1 MSKSSSKSVLAETK
15 SAVNK
20 AMYNCTKAKKAT
32 ALKFL
37 KELTAEVEAL
47 KVIVPKKKKSKTS
60 KAKSKP
66 TAKKTVDTAAKVEWL
81 VKNLHLT
88 KAEATARVEKA
99 LAK

>member
-1 MSKSSSKSVLAETK
+1 MSKSTSKSVLAETK

-47 KVIVPKKKKSKTS
+47 KVVVPKEEE
-60 KAKSKP
+60 
-66 TAKKTVDTAAKVEWL
+66 VEDFQSQ
-81 VKNLHLT
+81 
-88 KAEATARVEKA
+88 VESYPC
-99 LAK
+99 

>member
-1 MSKSSSKSVLAETK
+1 MSKSTSKSVLAETK

-47 KVIVPKKKKSKTS
+47 KVIVPEKKSKTS

-66 TAKKTVDTAAKVEWL
+66 TAKKTVDTVAKVEWL

>member
-1 MSKSSSKSVLAETK
+1 MSKSTSKSVLAETK

-47 KVIVPKKKKSKTS
+47 KVIVPEKKSKTS

>member
-1 MSKSSSKSVLAETK
+1 MSKSTSKSVLAETK

-47 KVIVPKKKKSKTS
+47 KVVVPKEKKSKTS
-60 KAKSKP
+60 KAKSKAIP
-66 TAKKTVDTAAKVEWL
+66 
-81 VKNLHLT
+81 VKGLSKMT
-88 KAEATARVEKA
+88 KAQLLEHLAT
-99 LAK
+99 L

>member
-37 KELTAEVEAL
+37 KQLTAEVEAL
-47 KVIVPKKKKSKTS
+47 KEIVPEKKK
-60 KAKSKP
+60 A
-66 TAKKTVDTAAKVEWL
+66 TAKPKFKDSKGKSVTWAK
-81 VKNLHLT
+81 LT
-88 KAEATARVEKA
+88 KADLIAMLEADK
-99 LAK
+99 K